1 MGDSKDNKISQE
13 LKEYISAAVETGVQ
27 RGIKNA
33 VSEYDMKRRKSA
45 KIRYDKRIRNTSLL
59 LKNYNVFLEHCENA
73 VYELAEDI
81 QLNDEESNVI
91 AIFDKIYDMEED
103 KTIIESILKSKTRTM
118 IILRHITNA
127 IEFYKFKATK
137 SKDIELQ
144 RRVRVIQ
151 MLFLDKETKNYEEIS
166 NIEHISTKTVNRDR
180 KKAISE
186 LAPLIFGIDGI
197 DMT

>member
-1 MGDSKDNKISQE
+1 MGDSKDNRISQE
-13 LKEYISAAVETGVQ
+13 LKEYIGTAVEIGVQ
-27 RGIKNA
+27 RGIKSA

-45 KIRYDKRIRNTSLL
+45 KIRYDKRIRNTGLL

-81 QLNDEESNVI
+81 QLNDEDSNVI

-127 IEFYKFKATK
+127 IEFYKFKAAK

-151 MLFLDKETKNYEEIS
+151 MLFLDKETKSYEEIS